1 MSQSLSASAAST
13 SRIHLQPGSP
23 AFAALLAE
31 LGAEFAGRAEQYD
44 RSGEF
49 PHANF
54 RSLQRH
60 GLLALTVP
68 RAQGGLG
75 GGLGEAIE
83 VIGAVAKGDPSTALI
98 LAMQYLQHA
107 RLQDNPQWPAHLR
120 QRVVRSA
127 VEDGALINSLRVE
140 PELGSP
146 SRGGLPATVAR
157 RSADGWRL
165 SGCKLYSTG
174 SHGLTWYSVF
184 ARSDDADPLV
194 GVWLVHKDSPGVRI
208 VEDWDHLG
216 MRATCSHRIEFDDVP
231 LPADHAVNVAPA
243 SRRSPETELD
253 ATGLLWMGALL
264 GAVYDGAARAARD
277 WLVDWLRRR
286 TPSNLGAPLAS
297 LPRFQQAVGAIDSLL
312 LVNRSLLGDAAV
324 QRLPE
329 SASGQLKYLVTDN
342 AIRAV
347 QLAVEAA
354 GNPGLSRAN
363 PLERHYRNVLC
374 SRIHTPQNDA
384 VLLRAGRFALD
395 L

>member
-1 MSQSLSASAAST
+1 MQHRVSAACAAQAATDPPHVTDDSTGTPDDSPPVAPGAFPMSQSLSASAAST

-146 SRGGLPATVAR
+146 SRGA
-157 RSADGWRL
+157 
-165 SGCKLYSTG
+165 
-174 SHGLTWYSVF
+174 
-184 ARSDDADPLV
+184 
-194 GVWLVHKDSPGVRI
+194 
-208 VEDWDHLG
+208 
-216 MRATCSHRIEFDDVP
+216 
-231 LPADHAVNVAPA
+231 AP
-243 SRRSPETELD
+243 T
-253 ATGLLWMGALL
+253 
-264 GAVYDGAARAARD
+264 
-277 WLVDWLRRR
+277 
-286 TPSNLGAPLAS
+286 
-297 LPRFQQAVGAIDSLL
+297 
-312 LVNRSLLGDAAV
+312 
-324 QRLPE
+324 
-329 SASGQLKYLVTDN
+329 
-342 AIRAV
+342 
-347 QLAVEAA
+347 A
-354 GNPGLSRAN
+354 GG
-363 PLERHYRNVLC
+363 
-374 SRIHTPQNDA
+374 
-384 VLLRAGRFALD
+384 
-395 L
+395 